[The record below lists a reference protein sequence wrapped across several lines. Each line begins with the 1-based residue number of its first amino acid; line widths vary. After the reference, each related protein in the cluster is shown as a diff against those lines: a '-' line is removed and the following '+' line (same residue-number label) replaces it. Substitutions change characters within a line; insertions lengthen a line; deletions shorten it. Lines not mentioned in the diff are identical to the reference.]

1 MWNEILGNVFRRTV
15 DGFAERVAAFGPN
28 LLAALMLLLGGSLV
42 AVLLRFVLRPVLR
55 WLGLDRFADRV
66 GVTQLTRRAGMR
78 SPFSSALA
86 TGVAWTVFGAFL
98 LLAIGALNLQV
109 ATDLVSRAF
118 TYLPQLLIATGIM
131 MLGLMVA
138 GFIRRSV
145 LIAAVNA
152 RLRSA
157 RLLAASAQS
166 AITILFAA
174 MALEHV
180 GIGRQ
185 VVLTAFSILFGGAV
199 LALALAF
206 GLAGREMARDALER
220 LLRRGEGVGDDDGLR
235 HL

>member
-1 MWNEILGNVFRRTV
+1 
-15 DGFAERVAAFGPN
+15 VAAFGPN
-28 LLAALMLLLGGSLV
+28 LLAALLLLLGGVLV
-42 AVLLRFVLRPVLR
+42 AVTLRLVLRPVLH

-66 GVTQLTRRAGMR
+66 GITQLMRRAGMR
-78 SPFSSALA
+78 SAFSYALA
-86 TGVAWTVFGAFL
+86 IGMAWTVFGAFL

-118 TYLPQLLIATGIM
+118 TYLPQLLIATAIM

-174 MALEHV
+174 MALEHI
-180 GIGRQ
+180 GLGRQ

-206 GLAGREMARDALER
+206 GLAGRDMARDALER
-220 LLRRGEGVGDDDGLR
+220 LLRRGEGLGEEDGLR